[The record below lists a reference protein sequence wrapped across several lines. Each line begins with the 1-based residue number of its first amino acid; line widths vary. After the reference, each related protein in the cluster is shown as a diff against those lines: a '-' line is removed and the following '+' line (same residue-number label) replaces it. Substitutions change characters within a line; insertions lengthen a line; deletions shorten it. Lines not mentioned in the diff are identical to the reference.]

1 MTKLLK
7 QTHESPIKPVNG
19 SRKLFE
25 RELSSGSP
33 TQLSWRVSLP
43 FRAFP
48 CVHTALDTTCT
59 PTFPIP
65 RVQEGKWRSTKIVAH
80 AKLAAASPG
89 ISSPSTCA
97 STRKMARATKHVY
110 ERGKRI
116 WHNNGRLYLGYTG
129 GLHVIFDGK
138 CARPVVPQAIDPKT
152 RRN

>member
-33 TQLSWRVSLP
+33 LQLS
-43 FRAFP
+43 FRAR
-48 CVHTALDTTCT
+48 ACT
-59 PTFPIP
+59 PRALSPYHAS
-65 RVQEGKWRSTKIVAH
+65 RKMEEHTKIVWH
-80 AKLAAASPG
+80 TRNWRRRPPLG
-89 ISSPSTCA
+89 SSPSSRA

-110 ERGKRI
+110 ERERVKGSGIITAGYI
-116 WHNNGRLYLGYTG
+116 WDTRG